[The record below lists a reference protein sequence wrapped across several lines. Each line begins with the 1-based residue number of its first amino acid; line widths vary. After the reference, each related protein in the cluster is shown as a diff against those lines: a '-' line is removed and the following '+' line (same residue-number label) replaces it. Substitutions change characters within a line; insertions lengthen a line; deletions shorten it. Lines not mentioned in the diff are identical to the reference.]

1 MRTQANAAG
10 AVFETERHPNKAS
23 ALKQPLQFIKIRSA
37 LELLLIEG
45 SNGERMEAAEINDWC
60 ERAPPQE

>member
-1 MRTQANAAG
+1 LN
-10 AVFETERHPNKAS
+10 V
-23 ALKQPLQFIKIRSA
+23 LI
-37 LELLLIEG
+37 IEG